1 MPPRSTSPA
10 STADRNAEHQREKPD
25 PGRAAT
31 PPPPPPPKDIYTTLA
46 STLAPMNAEQYY
58 QSVQRDLPEDH
69 ATLQGWKQEK
79 RYDNEWGTEEDLL
92 WDDTWKG
99 TADAFLEAAAETYP
113 RPPGDT
119 RYGLHA
125 LLAFHSWKHRHTVT
139 HHPLDHKPHRWTPDD
154 DATGT
159 ITVQQSPENPKEYH
173 ITWDD
178 PAPHPP
184 ASPTLPDV
192 FATISAELQEA
203 KAPQQLDEEMPQ
215 APSPSTTQDQPRT
228 EPLTHPITTME
239 LPPQHRT
246 TPDRKGFRDLPR
258 EWAVHNG
265 TLRWDEISP
274 GLQAIRLHS
283 ITEPTTTWA
292 LPTDRHH
299 LLLTVQ
305 GDATIT
311 PTEGDPVTAAPAHAV
326 HIPPQASS
334 APMTVHPGPTPWQA
348 IVITYPAP
356 NDHTHTW
363 QQRWEDIR
371 GDLLQEH
378 LGLTRTNHTLQPM
391 RGVGQAPHGIHA
403 PGVWAYA
410 TPINPQAAE
419 DIKTALSIQQAQTQT
434 PHRNTQRGYTIW
446 WAYQDHDTLTPQPEA
461 PPLDTNTIALLQA
474 AAAAATQVGAPETWG
489 PRYLVET
496 KVAPHAKGQDKPPA
510 PKPLHPP
517 LKLDPTEH
525 SPQDEWA
532 THYIIPHTTTRKN
545 DAAKITVTRHL
556 PHTTQVYELT
566 APNVLVTQRRHDE
579 RYTIQAEGAA
589 ATTLYTWATRGDL
602 PHPTLHHAPSWPTP
616 FHTADRPNKKPKHTG
631 VHTHAQ
637 EAQHRHEARRKA
649 RTLHDDHTIPR
660 IGAPPARVSD
670 TTHNRTITGITTDCL
685 NPAAS
690 RADAVWIS
698 EGRSHTR
705 AVARLHN
712 IQPHKLQR
720 AVGPFAGHVTPYG
733 IDHPRCEH
741 HDPPCSTP
749 CTSPLRQPLPA
760 PTITGNMYLGT
771 VPGDPGIYILPNRSR
786 EHAIPLHGV
795 ESLALGPPPPKHQH
809 QHIPGDKRTQAPD
822 GGKKAH
828 QRALAH
834 ITLHPAAHL
843 PKDFGTERHIVL
855 EGQAHHIITAAL
867 YTLAAHERHWDPTTI
882 PAMPPPP
889 QGPKDPVTRFHI
901 DQLLSRK
908 APPHLHPSRI
918 PLAIASWDTL
928 DTPPRQPAI
937 HILKADTQWWVLH
950 WAHGVL
956 MAAQAYTPE
965 MDPEDPPRGQQ
976 RLLQATTLTGREGAP
991 WEALHTALYW
1001 AQGSPNGPDT
1011 PEPTEAWVMQAK
1023 TMRNYHLH
1031 HPFDDSP
1038 AALPWPTDPP
1048 ETVRKLADIIR
1059 SHAKAKMQTPAEPP
1073 LRDPDQQ
1080 ATHPFFKPHA
1090 PLPPVPPKRTR
1101 RQRGAP
1107 APSQAGKAATSRSPA
1122 NPDQAS
1128 SSSSLPPIPPPH
1140 PDQASSSSSLPP
1152 VPPPHPDQASSSSC
1166 LPPPA
1171 QPPPEAYPGFEK
1183 GAKDQQPFRN
1193 DHTGDWIWCEGT
1205 IQYRLKG
1212 PGDNGGPQV
1221 RVIWHRQKEL
1231 DQGSSAPDKP
1241 LSDTLE
1247 LTSAHPIRLRT
1258 EENKAHTGTKY
1269 TGELPPEWS
1278 QGLPPPRP
1286 PKRPRTG
1293 KKSPSPSP
1301 PP

>member
-1 MPPRSTSPA
+1 
-10 STADRNAEHQREKPD
+10 
-25 PGRAAT
+25 
-31 PPPPPPPKDIYTTLA
+31 
-46 STLAPMNAEQYY
+46 MNAEQYY

-99 TADAFLEAAAETYP
+99 TAEAAAETYP

-139 HHPLDHKPHRWTPDD
+139 LHPLDHNPHRWTPED
-154 DATGT
+154 DATAT
-159 ITVQQSPENPKEYH
+159 ITVQQSPENPEEYH

-246 TPDRKGFRDLPR
+246 TPDRNGFRDLPR

-265 TLRWDEISP
+265 TLRWDEITP

-334 APMTVHPGPTPWQA
+334 APMTVHPGPSPWQA

-378 LGLTRTNHTLQPM
+378 LGLTRTHHTLQPM

-419 DIKTALSIQQAQTQT
+419 DIKTALSIQQAQIQT

-446 WAYQDHDTLTPQPEA
+446 WAYQDHDTLTPPPEA
-461 PPLDTNTIALLQA
+461 PPLDTNTTVPLQA

-525 SPQDEWA
+525 TPQDEWA

-566 APNVLVTQRRHDE
+566 APNILVTRRRHDE

-720 AVGPFAGHVTPYG
+720 AVGPFAVHVTPYG
-733 IDHPRCEH
+733 IHHPRCEH

-889 QGPKDPVTRFHI
+889 QGPKDPVTPFHI

-928 DTPPRQPAI
+928 DTPPRQPPI

-976 RLLQATTLTGREGAP
+976 QLLQATTLTGREGAP

-1080 ATHPFFKPHA
+1080 AKHPFFKPHA

-1152 VPPPHPDQASSSSC
+1152 VPPPHPDQASSSSS

-1183 GAKDQQPFRN
+1183 GAKVQQPFRN

-1205 IQYRLKG
+1205 IQYRLKA

-1241 LSDTLE
+1241 LGDTLE

-1293 KKSPSPSP
+1293 EKSPSPSP